1 MKIYL
6 ILMLAAITVCQAQVK
21 NPVIKASSKICYIK
35 EDNEEKTKWYLDPKA
50 KPDLYV
56 TNKTPKEKTVAFY
69 TNEDSI
75 IIKLKPGKK
84 FDFAVILNNTDSCYT
99 RVESPPLQN
108 FSKLKPEIH
117 DTIPFVLSEF
127 NNIIFKVKLN
137 DKETLDLKFDSG
149 TSDFLLTNDMISQ
162 LKLSSLK
169 GHRFQL
175 GNQIWKDQQIYP
187 VELSGQ
193 GTVGRFGW
201 NLFDGKIVEIDYD
214 KKLFIIHSKLSKRNK
229 AYTKLDMEFTHTL
242 FCVQGQL
249 QIKNTAYKGRFL
261 FDNGYQRTVMLDQ
274 EMVKEQ
280 QYPTESLPVL
290 KKVILKNGQGEE
302 VPVLTVKNEKLYLG
316 NLCLNDVPVQLL
328 TANNPARFKTHI
340 LGNEVLKRFNTILDF
355 QENKVY
361 LKPNSLW
368 NESYTEGS

>member
-6 ILMLAAITVCQAQVK
+6 VFMLAAVAVCQAQVK
-21 NPVIKASSKICYIK
+21 NPVLKASSKICYIK
-35 EDNEEKTKWYLDPKA
+35 EGNEEKTKWYLDPKA

-56 TNKTPKEKTVAFY
+56 TNKSPKEKIVAFY

-75 IIKLKPGKK
+75 SIKLKPGKK
-84 FDFAVILNNTDSCYT
+84 FDFTVLLNNTDTCFT
-99 RVESPPLQN
+99 RVECPPLKN

-117 DTIPFVLSEF
+117 DTIPFVLSEY
-127 NNIIFKVKLN
+127 NNIIFKVKLD

-149 TSDFLLTNDMISQ
+149 TSDFLLTNEILNQ
-162 LKLSSLK
+162 LKLNSLK
-169 GHRFQL
+169 GHSFKL
-175 GNQIWKDQQIYP
+175 GNQIWKNQEIFP

-214 KKLFIIHSKLSKRNK
+214 KKIFIIHSKLSKRNK
-229 AYTKLDMEFTHTL
+229 EYTKLDMEFTRTL
-242 FCVQGQL
+242 FCIQGNL
-249 QIKNTAYKGRFL
+249 QINNTAYKGRFL

-274 EMVKEQ
+274 QIMREQ
-280 QYPTESLPVL
+280 QYPKESLPVI

-302 VPVLTVKNEKLYLG
+302 IPVITVKNEKFYLG
-316 NLCLNDVPVQLL
+316 DLCLNDVPVQLL
-328 TANNPARFKTHI
+328 ATGNPAQFKTHI

>member
-1 MKIYL
+1 M
-6 ILMLAAITVCQAQVK
+6 
-21 NPVIKASSKICYIK
+21 
-35 EDNEEKTKWYLDPKA
+35 
-50 KPDLYV
+50 
-56 TNKTPKEKTVAFY
+56 
-69 TNEDSI
+69 
-75 IIKLKPGKK
+75 
-84 FDFAVILNNTDSCYT
+84 
-99 RVESPPLQN
+99 
-108 FSKLKPEIH
+108 
-117 DTIPFVLSEF
+117 
-127 NNIIFKVKLN
+127 
-137 DKETLDLKFDSG
+137 
-149 TSDFLLTNDMISQ
+149 
-162 LKLSSLK
+162 
-169 GHRFQL
+169 
-175 GNQIWKDQQIYP
+175 
-187 VELSGQ
+187 
-193 GTVGRFGW
+193 GRFGW

-229 AYTKLDMEFTHTL
+229 EYTKLDMEFTHTL

-249 QIKNTAYKGRFL
+249 QIKNTVYKGRFL

-274 EMVKEQ
+274 EMVQEQ

-340 LGNEVLKRFNTILDF
+340 LGSEVLKRFNTILDF

>member
-1 MKIYL
+1 MKIHL
-6 ILMLAAITVCQAQVK
+6 VFMLAAVMVCQAQVK

-50 KPDLYV
+50 KLDLYV
-56 TNKTPKEKTVAFY
+56 TNKSPKEKIIAFY
-69 TNEDSI
+69 TNKDSI
-75 IIKLKPGKK
+75 SIKLKPGKK
-84 FDFAVILNNTDSCYT
+84 FDFTVLLNNTDSCFT
-99 RVESPPLQN
+99 RVECPSLKN
-108 FSKLKPEIH
+108 FSKLKPEMH
-117 DTIPFVLSEF
+117 DTIPFVLSDY
-127 NNIIFKVKLN
+127 NNIIFKVKMD

-149 TSDFLLTNDMISQ
+149 TSDFLLTNEILNQ
-162 LKLSSLK
+162 LKLNSLK
-169 GHRFQL
+169 GHSFKL
-175 GNQIWKDQQIYP
+175 GNQIWNDQEIFP

-201 NLFDGKIVEIDYD
+201 NLFDGTIVEIDYD

-229 AYTKLDMEFTHTL
+229 EYTKLDMEFVRTL

-249 QIKNTAYKGRFL
+249 QINNTAYKGRFL
-261 FDNGYQRTVMLDQ
+261 FDNGYQRTAMLDQ
-274 EMVKEQ
+274 QIMQEQ
-280 QYPTESLPVL
+280 QYPKESLPVI

-302 VPVLTVKNEKLYLG
+302 IPVLTVKNEKFYLG

-328 TANNPARFKTHI
+328 ATGNPAQFKTHI

-368 NESYTEGS
+368 NEPYTEGS

>member
-1 MKIYL
+1 MKIHL
-6 ILMLAAITVCQAQVK
+6 VFMLAAITVCQAQVK
-21 NPVIKASSKICYIK
+21 NRVIKASSKICYFK
-35 EDNEEKTKWYLDPKA
+35 EDNEEKTKWYLDSKA

-56 TNKTPKEKTVAFY
+56 TNKSPKEKNIAFY

-75 IIKLKPGKK
+75 SIKLKPGKK
-84 FDFAVILNNTDSCYT
+84 FDFTVLLNNTDSCFT
-99 RVESPPLQN
+99 RVECPSLKN
-108 FSKLKPEIH
+108 FSKLKPEMH
-117 DTIPFVLSEF
+117 DTIPFVLSEY
-127 NNIIFKVKLN
+127 NNIIFKVKLD

-149 TSDFLLTNDMISQ
+149 TSDFLLTNEALDQ

-169 GHRFQL
+169 GHSFKL
-175 GNQIWKDQQIYP
+175 GNQIWNDQEIFP

-201 NLFDGKIVEIDYD
+201 NIFDGKIVEIDYD
-214 KKLFIIHSKLSKRNK
+214 KKLFIVHSKLSKRSK
-229 AYTKLDMEFTHTL
+229 EYVKLDMEFTRTL
-242 FCVQGQL
+242 FCVQGRL
-249 QIKNTAYKGRFL
+249 QINNTDYNGRFL

-274 EMVKEQ
+274 QLMKEQ
-280 QYPTESLPVL
+280 QYPKENLPVL

-302 VPVLTVKNEKLYLG
+302 IPVLTVKNEKFYLG

-328 TANNPARFKTHI
+328 ATSNPAQFKTHI

-368 NESYTEGS
+368 SEPYTEG